1 MKVKSKLIRT
11 ATSSLF
17 VVLILGETFAVAS
30 TPEDVREKTIAS
42 RRTGNLVIALANDIG
57 KLTPGENDFCVLFQ
71 SNSSSAAIDIR
82 EVSVD
87 FTLLVGR
94 IHEAPITAHLS
105 QNGADR
111 YCGHID
117 LGPQY
122 YRPAS
127 YYAVVRY
134 VEVTGKKKSARLSLT
149 VR

>member
-1 MKVKSKLIRT
+1 MKVKSKLIWT

-17 VVLILGETFAVAS
+17 VIFTLGETYAES
-30 TPEDVREKTIAS
+30 IPEDHHEKTIAS
-42 RRTGNLVIALANDIG
+42 TRTGNLVIALTNDAG
-57 KLTPGENDFCVLFQ
+57 KFTPGGNDFCVLFQ
-71 SNSSSAAIDIR
+71 SSSSSAAIDIR

-94 IHEAPITAHLS
+94 IHEAPITAHLI
-105 QNGADR
+105 QNVADR

>member
-1 MKVKSKLIRT
+1 MKSKSSLIRT

-17 VVLILGETFAVAS
+17 VIFILGETFIAVSAAV
-30 TPEDVREKTIAS
+30 DVQEKTIAS
-42 RRTGNLVIALANDIG
+42 TRAGNLVIALTNDSG
-57 KLTPGENDFCVLFQ
+57 KLTPGENHFCVQFQ
-71 SNSSSAAIDIR
+71 SSRSSPATDIR

-94 IHEAPITAHLS
+94 IHEAPITAHLI
-105 QNGADR
+105 QNVVDR
-111 YCGHID
+111 YCGQID

>member
-1 MKVKSKLIRT
+1 MKVKSKLIWT

-17 VVLILGETFAVAS
+17 VIFILGEKYAAS
-30 TPEDVREKTIAS
+30 IPEGHNEKTIAS
-42 RRTGNLVIALANDIG
+42 TRTGNVVIALTNDTG
-57 KLTPGENDFCVLFQ
+57 KFTPGGNDFCVQFQ
-71 SNSSSAAIDIR
+71 SISSSPAINARD
-82 EVSVD
+82 VSVD

-94 IHEAPITAHLS
+94 IHEAPITAHLI

-111 YCGHID
+111 YCGRMD

-134 VEVTGKKKSARLSLT
+134 VEANGKKKNVRLSLT